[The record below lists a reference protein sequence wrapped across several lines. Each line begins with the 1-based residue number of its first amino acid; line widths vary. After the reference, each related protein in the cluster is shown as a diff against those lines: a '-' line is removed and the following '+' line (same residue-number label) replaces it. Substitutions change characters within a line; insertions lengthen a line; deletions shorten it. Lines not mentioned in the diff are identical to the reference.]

1 MKLSNLVP
9 NDCRGG
15 ILEITPAYLRERG
28 LEGVILDIDNTL
40 IGHNVPLPTAE
51 VIALLDEYRSRGIRF
66 CVVSNN
72 RRPRVAAFCEKI
84 GVADFVWDALKPA
97 AAGYIRAAELLELP
111 PEKIAAVGDQIYTD
125 VWGAR
130 RANCY
135 AVLLKPIH
143 KGKEGLFIAFKRLL
157 EKPVLFYLKI
167 KGMIK

>member
-1 MKLSNLVP
+1 MNIIP
-9 NDCRGG
+9 DDCRTG
-15 ILEITPAYLRERG
+15 IMEITPAYLEERG
-28 LEGVILDIDNTL
+28 LGGVILDIDNTL

-51 VIALLDEYRSRGIRF
+51 VMGLLEELRGAGIRL

-72 RRPRVAAFCEKI
+72 RRGRVAAFCEKI
-84 GVADFVWDALKPA
+84 GVEDYVWDALKPA
-97 AAGYIRAAELLELP
+97 AAGYERAARLMDLP

-130 RANCY
+130 RAGCY
-135 AVLLKPIH
+135 AVLLRPIH

-157 EKPVLFYLKI
+157 EKPVLFYLKC